1 MRLSG
6 CGGVGMHR
14 MLGQAGSFAR
24 KEVTFELE
32 QGDRG
37 RGTKVKA
44 F

>member
-1 MRLSG
+1 MISG
-6 CGGVGMHR
+6 ALAWEYLG

-37 RGTKVKA
+37 RGMKLKA